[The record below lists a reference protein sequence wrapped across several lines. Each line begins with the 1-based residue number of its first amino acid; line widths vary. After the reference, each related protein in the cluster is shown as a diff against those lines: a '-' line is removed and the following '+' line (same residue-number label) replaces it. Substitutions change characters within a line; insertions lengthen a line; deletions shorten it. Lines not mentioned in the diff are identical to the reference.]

1 MLRRETQLKQCH
13 VRIKKREP
21 LDEETEKPR
30 MKILRNEQQKRQE
43 KLRRG
48 EVIVSLKW
56 IHT

>member
-1 MLRRETQLKQCH
+1 MLRRETQLKQCY
-13 VRIKKREP
+13 VRIKKGEP